1 MNQWAVGCLSSVEM
15 HPAPPDCVSV
25 VHMVHGRTLHGDHM
39 ALSWLHAY
47 QKMEIGNLL
56 CKSSIFFLN
65 L

>member
-25 VHMVHGRTLHGDHM
+25 VHMVPGRTLHGDHT

-47 QKMEIGNLL
+47 QKMEKMAIYCAKVLY
-56 CKSSIFFLN
+56 FF
-65 L
+65 